1 MAIIL
6 GTKYAPKVQ
15 ERFSIGSKTDA
26 YAGKD
31 YDFTGVDTIK
41 VYKIDTVSMTDYT
54 RSGTMR
60 YGSLTEL
67 GDTVQTMQVTKD
79 RAFTFSIDYG
89 NAKQQ
94 FNIKQ
99 ANASLKRQ
107 IDEVVTPEIDN
118 YRLTAWAKG
127 NGLSGGF
134 AVTTASDG
142 ALTAANIVEKIFTAA
157 AQMSD
162 DKVPVN
168 NRVLFIPEL
177 TYLKFQ
183 LASIVMGGADKATEE
198 NLRRGYKGTI
208 DGMDV
213 VTVPSSIWPTKAGTG
228 LAKDINFIVKYKG
241 ATVDPVQLRDY
252 TIHKHPMGVRGDV
265 VEGSIIYDSFVLD
278 TRAKGIYLSLAAT

>member
-1 MAIIL
+1 MAINL
-6 GTKYAPKVQ
+6 GQKYAQKVQ
-15 ERFSIGSKTDA
+15 ERFTSGSKTDA

-31 YDFTGVDTIK
+31 YEFTGVDTIK
-41 VYKIDTVSMTDYT
+41 IYKIDTVAMTNYT

-67 GDTVQTMQVTKD
+67 GDTVQTMQVTRD

-107 IDEVVTPEIDN
+107 IDEVVTPEVDK
-118 YRLTAWAKG
+118 YRLTQWAKG
-127 NGLSGGF
+127 NGLSTGF
-134 AVTTASDG
+134 AVSTASDG
-142 ALTAANIVEKIFTAA
+142 ALTKSNIVDAIFAGA

-162 DKVPVN
+162 DNVPLEG
-168 NRVLFIPEL
+168 RVLFIPEL
-177 TYLKFQ
+177 TYLKFK
-183 LASIVMGGADKATEE
+183 LADIVMGGAPQSTEQ
-198 NLRRGYKGTI
+198 NLKKGYRGTI
-208 DGMDV
+208 DGMAV
-213 VTVPSSIWPTKAGTG
+213 VTVPSSVWPTTTDTG
-228 LAKDINFIVKYKG
+228 LASNVNFMIKYKG

-278 TRAKGIYLSLAAT
+278 TRAKGIYLSMA